1 MKMFCITINN
11 NHCDKIKKLGYLP
24 VGLGTDITDP
34 QFHRDNVKEICDFIV
49 NVLGGK

>member
-24 VGLGTDITDP
+24 VGLGDITDP
-34 QFHRDNVKEICDFIV
+34 EFHRDNTQSNIAEKSF
-49 NVLGGK
+49 L